1 MYKLYFYSEPTFL
14 YIDSESILNLDLKEI
29 KNKKIFEIIFM
40 DYFFEYNLRKSKS
53 KDWILTIQSYNDDG
67 SFILQSNLTGT
78 NTKTRKIKTGT
89 YLRLEYSQITNNE
102 IWPSLPPVFEE
113 SERNYR
119 MSKLTYLR
127 NTKLK
132 NILD

>member
-14 YIDSESILNLDLKEI
+14 YIDSESILNLDLKDI
-29 KNKKIFEIIFM
+29 KDKKIFEIIFK

-78 NTKTRKIKTGT
+78 NAKTRKIKTGT
-89 YLRLEYSQITNNE
+89 YLRLEYNQITNNE

-113 SERNYR
+113 SEKNYK

-127 NTKLK
+127 NAKLK